1 METVDK
7 DAVKDFKESVKT
19 VKLLLSSLFARKLPK
34 MIVSYTSPGVFYFT
48 NIESERIALYKA
60 TPEDVLSKVKIVSE
74 NVLRILYEAFPF
86 MKESICEIDV
96 STMGSVLNK
105 SLQVTKDKYPEA
117 IVDKDSNSLK
127 LVYKD
132 KDGNNQTVVAGK
144 LLTEWEFDFYTEILT
159 KFDKFSD
166 NVIKRQF
173 RYDAQESDSKVTIE
187 IVEVAGKNGSSEFGL
202 PVSDGLNLVS
212 SREYIRRRGLD
223 PLYDLWL
230 QFDEGTHTSKATIHY
245 LDDWLD
251 ACTIMPGS
259 LWFMTRK
266 VL

>member
-132 KDGNNQTVVAGK
+132 KDGNTQTVVAGK

-187 IVEVAGKNGSSEFGL
+187 IV
-202 PVSDGLNLVS
+202 
-212 SREYIRRRGLD
+212 
-223 PLYDLWL
+223 
-230 QFDEGTHTSKATIHY
+230 
-245 LDDWLD
+245 
-251 ACTIMPGS
+251 
-259 LWFMTRK
+259 
-266 VL
+266 